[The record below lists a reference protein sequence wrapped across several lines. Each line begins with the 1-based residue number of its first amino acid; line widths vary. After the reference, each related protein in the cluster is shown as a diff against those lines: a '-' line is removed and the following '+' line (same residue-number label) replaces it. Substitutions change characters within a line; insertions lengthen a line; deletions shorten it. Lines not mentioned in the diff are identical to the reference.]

1 MKKYSYHP
9 MRHGHALSRK
19 MARTGL
25 WVSCALSAITI
36 PGHVAAQET
45 AEARTT
51 TPDGI
56 EDIVVTARRVE
67 ESLQTTPVAVS
78 AFTGQMLEDRAIKD
92 VTELS
97 GSTPN
102 LVLQASGAN
111 GSSKTP
117 AIFLRGLGQADN
129 VLTADPAVG
138 LYLDGVYI
146 ARNTGAILDLVDLER
161 VEILRG
167 PQGTLFGKN
176 TIGGAINLVS
186 QKPVDRFAAS
196 AELTA
201 GNYAR
206 IGGKAMINLPIGENL
221 AARISGFVNRQDG
234 YIDLVNY
241 PGREFGDDMT
251 WGARAQ
257 LRWSPS
263 DNFTADLAFDYS
275 STRNTGAPAV
285 LLDTYPSAL
294 TPTFYNILTGD
305 PSCMTPAG
313 QQSNMACFGPVQVS
327 SDPRVSNAAF
337 FSRSLDRVDPVNR
350 FEVLGVNLALKWD
363 ISGSTTVSSISSYR
377 RFRSDYSGDGGLVGG
392 LFFQTSADQQDA
404 EQYSQ
409 EIQIGGTVLDDKLK
423 WLLGGY
429 FFYEYTF
436 SHVDVLSALAAAPF
450 LGTTYP
456 LLTDNEQPTHTYNV
470 AAFGQATYDLTSWLH
485 LTGGLRWTYEK
496 KDALLILRPAAP
508 QGLEGELTVKRVTP
522 LVTLAADLA
531 PGLFAYASYSE
542 GFRSGG
548 FPPRIIGQ
556 VSSIPTYGPEKAQ
569 SYEIGFKADLLS
581 NKLRANVALF
591 STGYKDFQGPG
602 TRTDLVPPFGT
613 VINAGDARIKGIE
626 MELVAAPSRYVR
638 VDASLSH
645 MDTRLTRA
653 DPTLNEEG
661 IPVPVGKRLPF
672 SPAWKA
678 SAGTSVTLPFADGS
692 EIVLRGDVSL
702 TDRIYFSLLNE
713 REVSQESMVLVNAG
727 ATYRFANERLE
738 LGVSVKN
745 ATDSGYYTSIG
756 RSRNTTGTL
765 TGVLAPPRTWSAT
778 VRWRY

>member
-1 MKKYSYHP
+1 MGNVSCRRTDWNPAQTGKN
-9 MRHGHALSRK
+9 
-19 MARTGL
+19 ARMGL
-25 WVSCALSAITI
+25 LLTCALSALSL
-36 PGHVAAQET
+36 PGQAGAQEGTT
-45 AEARTT
+45 AS
-51 TPDGI
+51 DGI

-67 ESLQTTPVAVS
+67 ENLQTTPVAVT
-78 AFTGQMLEDRAIKD
+78 AMTGQMLEDRGIKD

-186 QKPVDRFAAS
+186 QKPSDSFDAS

-201 GNYAR
+201 GNYSR
-206 IGGKAMINLPIGENL
+206 IAGKAMVNLPIGENL
-221 AARISGFVNRQDG
+221 ALRLSGYANKQDG

-241 PGREFGDDMT
+241 PGREFGDDKT
-251 WGARAQ
+251 WGGRGQ
-257 LRWSPS
+257 LRWRPA
-263 DNFTADLAFDYS
+263 NNLTVDLAVDYS
-275 STRNTGAPAV
+275 STHNTGAPAV
-285 LLDTYPSAL
+285 LLGTYPSAL
-294 TPTFYNILTGD
+294 TPTFYNLLFSGD

-313 QQSNMACFGPVQVS
+313 QQSNSACFGPVQVPA
-327 SDPRVSNAAF
+327 DPRVSKATF
-337 FSRSLDRVDPVNR
+337 FSRSLEKIDPVNS
-350 FEVLGVNLALKWD
+350 FDALGVNLTLNWE
-363 ISGSTTVSSISSYR
+363 ISSLTINSITSYR
-377 RFRSDYSGDGGLVGG
+377 RFRSDYSGDGGLFGG
-392 LFFQTSADQQDA
+392 LFFQTSADRQDA

-409 EIQIGGTVLDDKLK
+409 EIQISGQALDDRFK
-423 WLLGGY
+423 WLVGGY

-456 LLTDNEQPTHTYNV
+456 LLTDNAEPTHTYNV
-470 AAFGQATYDLTSWLH
+470 AAFGQATFDLTSWLH

-496 KDALLILRPAAP
+496 KDAFLVLLPAAP
-508 QGLEGELTVKRVTP
+508 QGLEGELTVRRVTP

-531 PGLFAYASYSE
+531 PGLFAYATYSE

-556 VSSIPTYGPEKAQ
+556 VSSIPDYGPESAK
-569 SYEIGFKADLLS
+569 SYEVGFKADLLS
-581 NKLRANVALF
+581 NKLRANVAVF
-591 STGYKDFQGPG
+591 KTDYTDFQGPG

-613 VINAGDARIKGIE
+613 VINAGDARIKGVE
-626 MELVAAPSRYVR
+626 LELVAAPSRYVR
-638 VDASLSH
+638 IDASVSH
-645 MDTRLTRA
+645 LDTRLTRA

-661 IPVPVGKRLPF
+661 VPVPVGKRLPF

-678 SAGTSVTLPFADGS
+678 SAGTSVTVPFSDGS

-702 TDRIYFSLLNE
+702 TDRIYYSLMNE
-713 REVSQESMVLVNAG
+713 RDVSQESVILVNAG
-727 ATYRFANERLE
+727 VTYRFDNERLE
-738 LGVSVKN
+738 LGVNVKN
-745 ATDSGYYTSIG
+745 LTDSSYYTSIS
-756 RSRNTTGTL
+756 RSRDTTGTL
-765 TGVLAPPRTWSAT
+765 TAILSPPRTWSAT